1 MAFLQLK
8 QKYNMST
15 ESNDR
20 SINVQLQVEP
30 NDVEG
35 VTNKYNK
42 FEFMLPCKNIGSD
55 YVTAETG
62 SYTIYNEMVF
72 DLKCTQHLMKKM
84 VRFSKGDCVNI
95 KMYNDGDKTDY
106 IVNPSKVDYDKP
118 VEETSTVKETKY
130 GYGSVKERDTDRRL
144 DILWGMAFNNATRLA
159 ASEKLHAEANIKE
172 KVELIKMIMPEMFN
186 IAKGLDDVLMQEQK
200 QEDNDDDL
208 PF

>member
-20 SINVQLQVEP
+20 SINVQLQIEP

-55 YVTAETG
+55 YVTAEAG
-62 SYTIYNEMVF
+62 SYTIYNEMAF

-106 IVNPSKVDYDKP
+106 IVNPSEVDYDKP

-130 GYGSVKERDTDRRL
+130 GYGSVKERDTDKRL
-144 DILWGMAFNNATRLA
+144 DILWGMAFNNATRLV
-159 ASEKLHAEANIKE
+159 ANISDLTPAE
-172 KVELIKMIMPEMFN
+172 KAKHVEKIMPEMFN

-200 QEDNDDDL
+200 QEDNNDDL

>member
-1 MAFLQLK
+1 
-8 QKYNMST
+8 MST
-15 ESNDR
+15 QDNDR

-30 NDVEG
+30 DEIEG

-55 YVTAETG
+55 YVTAEAG
-62 SYTIYNEMVF
+62 SYTIYYEMLF

-95 KMYNDGDKTDY
+95 KMYNDGSKTDY
-106 IVNPSKVDYDKP
+106 IINPSKIEYDKP
-118 VEETSTVKETKY
+118 VEEIKTVKETKY
-130 GYGSVKERDTDRRL
+130 GYGSVKERDTDKRL
-144 DILWGMAFNNATRLA
+144 DILWGMAFNNATRLV
-159 ASEKLHAEANIKE
+159 ANINEVPPKQ
-172 KVELIKMIMPEMFN
+172 KVSVIEEIMPEMFK

-200 QEDNDDDL
+200 QENKDDDP

>member
-1 MAFLQLK
+1 MAFLQLR

-15 ESNDR
+15 QDNDR

-30 NDVEG
+30 DEIEG

-55 YVTAETG
+55 YVTAEAG

-72 DLKCTQHLMKKM
+72 DLKCTQQLMKKM

-106 IVNPSKVDYDKP
+106 IINPSKIEYDKP
-118 VEETSTVKETKY
+118 VEEIKTVKETKY
-130 GYGSVKERDTDRRL
+130 VYGSVKERDTDKRL
-144 DILWGMAFNNATRLA
+144 DILWGMAFNNATRLV
-159 ASEKLHAEANIKE
+159 ANINEVPPKQ
-172 KVELIKMIMPEMFN
+172 KVSVIEEIMPEMFK

-200 QEDNDDDL
+200 QENKDDDL

>member
-1 MAFLQLK
+1 MAFLQLR

-15 ESNDR
+15 QDNDR

-30 NDVEG
+30 DEIEG

-55 YVTAETG
+55 YVTAEAG

-106 IVNPSKVDYDKP
+106 IINPSKIEYDKP
-118 VEETSTVKETKY
+118 VEEIKTVKETKY
-130 GYGSVKERDTDRRL
+130 GYGSVKERDTDKRL
-144 DILWGMAFNNATRLA
+144 DILWGMAFNNATRLV
-159 ASEKLHAEANIKE
+159 ANNNEVPPKQ
-172 KVELIKMIMPEMFN
+172 KVSVIEEIMPEMFK

-200 QEDNDDDL
+200 QENKDDDL